1 MKGLIVSFRRGRHNQ
16 TNNQMIIKIEGVK
29 DKKKAAELV
38 DKEVVF
44 KTQTGKEIKG
54 KITNAHG
61 NKGAV
66 RALFE
71 RGMPGQ
77 ALAKHVEV
85 K

>member
-16 TNNQMIIKIEGVK
+16 VNNQMIIKIDSINNKENAK
-29 DKKKAAELV
+29 ELV
-38 DKEVVF
+38 NKDVIF

-54 KITNAHG
+54 RITNVHG

-77 ALAKHVEV
+77 ALAKQVEIV
-85 K
+85 